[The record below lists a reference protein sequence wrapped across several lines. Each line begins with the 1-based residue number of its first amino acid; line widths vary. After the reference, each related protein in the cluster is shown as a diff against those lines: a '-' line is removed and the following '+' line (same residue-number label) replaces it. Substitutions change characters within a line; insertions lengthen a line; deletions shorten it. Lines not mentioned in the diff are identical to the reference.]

1 MKKELLATA
10 MGSVLAVLATAPA
23 DALEFVRKER
33 GLLGSGALS
42 YLLPIP
48 TSRGQER
55 PEARMLSK
63 KQVEA
68 INEGKVDL
76 PKCVAAEG
84 SLRIVE
90 PDDGQALWASYGLPM
105 PTRMLRSF
113 VTESSCWMVLD
124 RGVGFAAAQA
134 ERELAS
140 GGHLQRGSN
149 LGGGQMLAADYILI
163 PDIVSQ
169 NANAG
174 GRNFGAG
181 GGGSAG
187 GLGRLMLGGGGS
199 SRQKNVSVML
209 TLVDSRTSEVLA
221 TSNGSAEVSDRQ
233 WQLMASG
240 AGQAGMASGQG
251 NISAGAYENTEMGT
265 VIRAAYH
272 QAFHQMLFDL
282 EPMDLRARVQ
292 AAPQASQ
299 QRDVAQASAYGTGGS
314 PTMTTSSAP
323 AQMQLDQ
330 HAAHTQMHTQQ
341 IQQLRQGNQ
350 QPQQL
355 EQQMYQQQMQQQQ
368 MLQQQ
373 YLQQNQQYQQQN
385 PQYQQASPQ
394 GLVMNGNV
402 VPAAGVGQALVQGA
416 VQQVAGQMLPA
427 GAAQLAGQVMQGA
440 QQGNLGQALVQG
452 AVQQVAGQM
461 LPAGAAQLAGQ
472 VMQGAQQGNLGQA
485 LVQGAV
491 QQVAGQ
497 MLPAGAAQLAGQVM
511 QGAQQGNL
519 GQALVQGAVQQL
531 ASTGAGT
538 NTVMVLRVPANFMAD
553 PSGNGNVM
561 RVLQP
566 GETLARL
573 GAQAGMLQVRD
584 TSGII
589 GWVPADTIADL
600 INAQ

>member
-10 MGSVLAVLATAPA
+10 MGAVLAGLATAPA

-63 KQVEA
+63 RQVEA

-199 SRQKNVSVML
+199 SRQKTVSVML
-209 TLVDSRTSEVLA
+209 TMVDSRTSEVLA
-221 TSNGSAEVSDRQ
+221 TSTGSAEVSDRQ

-240 AGQAGMASGQG
+240 AGKAGLASGQG

-282 EPMDLRARVQ
+282 EPMDMRARVQ

-330 HAAHTQMHTQQ
+330 HAAHTQIHTQQIQQ

-350 QPQQL
+350 QPQQQMYQ
-355 EQQMYQQQMQQQQ
+355 QQMQQQQMQQQQ

-373 YLQQNQQYQQQN
+373 YLQQNQQN

-402 VPAAGVGQALVQGA
+402 VPAAG
-416 VQQVAGQMLPA
+416 
-427 GAAQLAGQVMQGA
+427 
-440 QQGNLGQALVQG
+440 LGQALVQG

-461 LPAGAAQLAGQ
+461 LPAGATQLAGQ
-472 VMQGAQQGNLGQA
+472 VI
-485 LVQGAV
+485 
-491 QQVAGQ
+491 
-497 MLPAGAAQLAGQVM
+497 

-553 PSGNGNVM
+553 PSGNGSVM

>member
-23 DALEFVRKER
+23 NALEFVRKER
-33 GLLGSGALS
+33 GLLGAGALS

-76 PKCVAAEG
+76 PKCVASEG

-221 TSNGSAEVSDRQ
+221 TSTGSAEVSDRQ

-240 AGQAGMASGQG
+240 AGQAGMASGHG
-251 NISAGAYENTEMGT
+251 SISAGAYENTEMGT

-292 AAPQASQ
+292 AAPEATRQEQ
-299 QRDVAQASAYGTGGS
+299 PAQATAYGTGGAA
-314 PTMTTSSAP
+314 TMTTSSSP

-330 HAAHTQMHTQQ
+330 HAAHAQIHTQQ
-341 IQQLRQGNQ
+341 IQQLHQMHQPGPQ
-350 QPQQL
+350 QMQPQQM
-355 EQQMYQQQMQQQQ
+355 QYQQQMQPQQQ
-368 MLQQQ
+368 MQQM
-373 YLQQNQQYQQQN
+373 QYQQQ
-385 PQYQQASPQ
+385 PPQQMQYQQQAPQ
-394 GLVMNGNV
+394 QMQYQQQGN
-402 VPAAGVGQALVQGA
+402 VGQALMQGA
-416 VQQVAGQMLPA
+416 AQQLVGQALPA

-497 MLPAGAAQLAGQVM
+497 MLPAGTAQMAGQVM
-511 QGAQQGNL
+511 QGVQQGNL
-519 GQALVQGAVQQL
+519 GQVAQQFAAQALAPVTQT
-531 ASTGAGT
+531 ASG
-538 NTVMVLRVPANFMAD
+538 VLILKVPANFLAD
-553 PSGNGNVM
+553 ASGTTIT

-566 GETLARL
+566 GESVARL
-573 GAQAGMLQVRD
+573 AFSAQGDMLQVRD
-584 TSGII
+584 SKGVI
-589 GWVPADTIADL
+589 GWIAANTIADV
-600 INAQ
+600 INVN